1 MNEES
6 LRMLEELFGSMSTI
20 TQQELN
26 SVQFDRTVVAKIVKR
41 YEDSQTKYQVSTD
54 SLKFDAYA
62 QSDSARYAE
71 GSSVYILIPD
81 GDYSNNKLILG
92 KYGEEDSS
100 PKLLFTSPL
109 DQIIS
114 TQKLA
119 YDTPETLQVNSGKEV
134 SFIEYATFN
143 NLNITKNGIKDIDTI
158 CLDFSLT
165 TQGLESS
172 TTGEYCIS
180 LDFCDSNGV
189 SLLLGSGLSTL
200 LTIYSSQLN
209 GNPYDLMQ
217 GIRFQFAL
225 PFPLINEDYAFTDL
239 TKVKYVKIHLASNN
253 NFDGINENS
262 DASITLND
270 ISVYMGITGEVMSQ
284 TQSTISLTLDN
295 TDNKEY
301 ETNADVKQM
310 SIDWFRSGNN
320 VIYSEV
326 EGYQY
331 PKDDEYYIYWLQYSA
346 SDAYTKDLTK
356 DDIEESGTY
365 WKTVQ
370 KQDASTASAYTYTA
384 EDLDYKRYEEVF
396 KVGIRSKDGASY
408 IESTPIT
415 FTNKSYDKTI
425 GSNAGVPDTLTLT
438 LSDDGVYNNYGIDNK
453 LLGSN
458 SKRTVTV
465 SYVNNAI
472 TWQNQGPCEITW
484 EIPAVATMIQIP
496 KIKDADGNY
505 IDDSNWEQEGSVY
518 QYTIKNPTNTT
529 GETISYQLQQQ
540 FGFNKTNNK
549 IKCTITRYEDK
560 EHQRPIDTYSGSITL
575 RFGTQGTSGS
585 EYAFNIV
592 PSRYGAL
599 TKTETSNTFTV
610 TLEKND
616 GTPVTINGNNVS
628 WSTMLGDQETSLNS
642 TGTSITIE
650 RGTGNLKG
658 DDKYYSILVATLKD
672 FTDSNGNKLNLKAYY
687 PIACSNLKNEDDK
700 YYYISGASRIVYN
713 YQGTSPN
720 YDSTPYRL
728 YDKNGDEVS
737 VAQWSIRFPGWQDT
751 KNYTTDGKPNGNWQN
766 YPSLETVTVDGK
778 KEYKLKP
785 LSNIQSNILACNVT
799 AYKKT
804 IGATDSE
811 EDRTNAILWAQPLLI
826 IRNDYAFPLIN
837 SWDGSLTINN
847 EENYV
852 LTQLIGAGT
861 KNANNKYTGVLMG
874 SVKNTGNSSAKSGI
888 YGLQNG
894 VERFSLT
901 ENGSFYVGN
910 GNDNFIS
917 FNESSRKYDIATNN
931 SGQTYKT
938 INTSNALMIKTNKFI
953 LNTDKLN
960 INSTATGTD
969 SVIKFDDKFDLK
981 ANGSASIGGWD
992 IQTNSLANQF
1002 VQDYYEGISGSND
1015 IIGNTYNK
1023 ANIVFST
1030 SNNFILP
1037 WESET
1042 NQYKYTDQEGT
1053 ERKTGGIRVVAKI
1066 GDNFGVTK
1074 TGLLY
1079 ATGAK
1084 IKGKVELEAGSTS
1097 SNGKTIN
1104 MTTIT
1109 TSPTDIA
1116 LKAFEQNITVDGK
1129 TQTLQSLLEVQA
1141 GEIKAVVDKAE
1152 ENANNYA
1159 QLSLTVNGI
1168 STTVGQHTTTLTG
1181 YSSRITSLEQTSTNI
1196 SAAVEEK
1203 VDKNGTIE
1211 GTGFKWTLNNNS
1223 FTVQGKNGNAWKD
1236 YFKVAASGSKIA
1248 GWNIDEYALYTT
1260 FGTNGDFYL
1269 NTGGSRDNYIYI
1281 SQPGGADAFKV
1292 DKNGNVYIRGT
1303 AEINGNITI
1312 GGNATF
1318 KGTISN
1324 GTKLSLGSTNTS
1336 KEAIAQALSDTVDG
1350 NLYLVQAYTW
1360 FKRGSTPIHS
1370 DYPVSGWLGRSRD
1383 GRTGQPIYS
1392 FITGSGV
1399 YVGLDNMS
1407 VYKNGDKVTLYV
1419 PDSSNTST
1427 RMHYIGW
1434 YEIISGLGKQAN

>member
-54 SLKFDAYA
+54 NLKFDAYA

-92 KYGEEDSS
+92 RYGEEDSS
-100 PKLLFTSPL
+100 PKLLFTNPL

-114 TQKLA
+114 TQKLSC
-119 YDTPETLQVNSGKEV
+119 DIPKTLDVNSKKQV

-143 NLNITKNGIKDIDTI
+143 KLNITKNGIKDIDTI

-165 TQGLESS
+165 TQGLEGS
-172 TTGEYCIS
+172 TIGDYYIS
-180 LDFCDSNGV
+180 LDFYDSNEK
-189 SLLLGSGLSTL
+189 SLLNSELRTL
-200 LTIYSSQLN
+200 LTTYSSQLN

-225 PFPLINEDYAFTDL
+225 PFPLINEGYAFTDL
-239 TKVKYVKIHLASNN
+239 TKVKYVKIYLASNN
-253 NFDGINENS
+253 NFDRINANG
-262 DASITLND
+262 ASITLND
-270 ISVYMGITGEVMSQ
+270 ISVYMGVTGEVMSQ

-472 TWQNQGPCEITW
+472 TWENQGPCAITW

-496 KIKDADGNY
+496 KDADGNY
-505 IDDSNWEQEGSVY
+505 IDNSNWEQEGSVY

-549 IKCTITRYEDK
+549 IKCTITRYEDN
-560 EHQRPIDTYSGSITL
+560 EHNRPIDTYSGSIIL
-575 RFGTQGTSGS
+575 QFGTQGTSGS
-585 EYAFNIV
+585 EYAFNIR
-592 PSRYGAL
+592 PRRPGAL
-599 TKTETSNTFTV
+599 TENQSITFDV
-610 TLEKND
+610 TLETND
-616 GTPVTINGNNVS
+616 GSSVTFDGTKVK
-628 WSTMLGDQETSLNS
+628 WSVMYGDKETDLKQ
-642 TGTSITIE
+642 TGSEITIE
-650 RGTGNLKG
+650 SNNTHLSGNKG
-658 DDKYYSILVATLKD
+658 ADKYYAILVATLSD
-672 FTDSNGNKLNLKAYY
+672 FTDTNGKEINLKAYY
-687 PIACSNLKNEDDK
+687 PIPYSQSEKAANC
-700 YYYISGASRIVYN
+700 YISGASRIVYN

-720 YDSTPYRL
+720 YDSTPYKL
-728 YDKNGDEVS
+728 YNKNGDEIPVT
-737 VAQWSIRFPGWQDT
+737 QWSIRFPGWQDT

-766 YPSLETVTVDGK
+766 YPSLEPVKADK
-778 KEYKLKP
+778 QKEEYKLKP
-785 LSNIQSNILACNVT
+785 LSSIQTNILTCNVT
-799 AYKKT
+799 AYGKEKEIDPT
-804 IGATDSE
+804 SNN
-811 EDRTNAILWAQPLLI
+811 TNEIILWAQPLLI

-917 FNESSRKYDIATNN
+917 FNESSRKYDIVTNN
-931 SGQTYKT
+931 GKQTYKT

-960 INSTATGTD
+960 INSTDTGTN
-969 SVIKFDDKFDLK
+969 SVIKFDNKFELNAD
-981 ANGSASIGGWD
+981 GSASIGSWD